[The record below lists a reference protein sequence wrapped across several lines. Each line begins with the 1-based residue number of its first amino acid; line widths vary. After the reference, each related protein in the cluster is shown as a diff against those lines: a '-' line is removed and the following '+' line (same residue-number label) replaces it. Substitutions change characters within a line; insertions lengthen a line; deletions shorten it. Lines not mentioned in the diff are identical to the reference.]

1 MKPILFPNLG
11 LEFNINPV
19 AFTAFDKD
27 IYWYG
32 IIIMS
37 GIILA
42 LFLMWRRT
50 KNMSDVDK
58 ATSKI
63 TWNNITDMV
72 LFMLPVGV
80 ICARLYFCIF
90 KWDYYGS
97 HLEDIF
103 KIWNGGLAIYGG
115 IIGGFVTGVIYC
127 KVKKIQ
133 VFEMAD
139 FCIPYLAL
147 CQSIGRWGNFVN
159 QEAFGA
165 ETDSFFKMGLFNNEL
180 GKYVYY
186 HPAFLYES
194 ICTLL
199 IFIILLIVSKRKKFS
214 GQIMF
219 LYFMLYGIARFFIEG
234 LRMDS
239 LYVGNTG
246 IRVSQLLSIILFVVF
261 LIAYIF
267 KRANI
272 RAKLIKILRDNK
284 EEKKD

>member
-11 LEFNINPV
+11 LEFNINQV
-19 AFTAFDKD
+19 AFTLFGKD

-50 KNMSDVDK
+50 KSMSDIEK
-58 ATSKI
+58 ATTKI
-63 TWNNITDMV
+63 TWNTITDIV
-72 LFMLPVGV
+72 LFMLPIGV

-90 KWDYYGS
+90 KWDYYGA
-97 HLEDIF
+97 HPEDIF

-115 IIGGFVTGVIYC
+115 IIGGLITGIIFC

-139 FCIPYLAL
+139 FCFPYLAL

-186 HPAFLYES
+186 HPAFLYEAL
-194 ICTLL
+194 CTFL
-199 IFIILLIVSKRKKFS
+199 IFVILLIVS
-214 GQIMF
+214 GQVMF

-239 LYVGNTG
+239 LYVGETG
-246 IRVSQLLSIILFVVF
+246 IRVSQLLSLILFIVF
-261 LIAYIF
+261 FVAYLF
-267 KRANI
+267 KRTNL
-272 RAKLIKILRDNK
+272 RAKLIKILRENK
-284 EEKKD
+284 D